1 MPKAPDV
8 FFMGNCIFTARK
20 LIGVENN
27 KACMGIEDHIL
38 MKVALGKEVSRPPV
52 WAMRQAGRYL
62 PEYMEVRKRAGSFK
76 EMIAHPEWAAE
87 VTLQPVELIGVDA
100 AIIFSDI
107 LVVAEALGLNYKLIP
122 NKGPVFDK
130 PIRNLSDLSVLQKVE
145 NAENLVDTYD
155 AIRIVSR
162 ELNGKCPLFGFAG
175 APWTLFCYM
184 TEGSGS
190 KTFSQAK
197 RLLYQ
202 NPAGSHK
209 LLNAITEATIHYLK
223 GQIEAGVN
231 LIQVF
236 DSWAGILSPKD
247 FEEFSLPY
255 IRKICEAIE
264 DVPVIVFAKGA
275 FYALEQLHTLPC
287 EVIGLDWQT
296 HPSFAQRHLPN
307 KVLQGNLDPSTL
319 FATPKEIKVKTL
331 QMLNAFPK
339 GKHIANLGH
348 GMYPD
353 IPPDHLKAFV
363 HTVQEYSY

>member
-1 MPKAPDV
+1 
-8 FFMGNCIFTARK
+8 
-20 LIGVENN
+20 
-27 KACMGIEDHIL
+27 MGIADHIL

-62 PEYMEVRKRAGSFK
+62 PQYMAVRKQAGSFK

-87 VTLQPVELIGVDA
+87 VTLQPIELIGVDA

-107 LVVAEALGLNYKLIP
+107 LVVAEALGLDYELVP
-122 NKGPVFDK
+122 NKGPVFTQ
-130 PIRNLSDLSVLQKVE
+130 PLRNLSELSSLQKVE
-145 NAENLVDTYD
+145 NAENLEDTYE

-162 ELNGKCPLFGFAG
+162 ELNGKHPLIGFAG

-202 NPAGSHK
+202 NPEGSHK
-209 LLNAITEATIHYLK
+209 LLDAITQATIHYLK
-223 GQIEAGVN
+223 GQIKAGVN
-231 LIQVF
+231 LIQIF
-236 DSWAGILSPKD
+236 DSWAGILSQRD

-264 DVPVIVFAKGA
+264 ELPVIVFAKGA
-275 FYALEQLHTLPC
+275 FYALEKLNSLPC

-296 HPSFAQRHLPN
+296 HPAYAQKYLPN

-319 FATPKEIKVKTL
+319 FASPKDIKAKTL
-331 QMLNAFPK
+331 EMLDAFPR

-363 HTVQEYSY
+363 HTVREYSY